1 MKAAVASTE
10 QAVTA
15 VTKGIAGGVKIGGGI
30 KQKLGN
36 FKKKTFTSP
45 SSKVAEVKPEV
56 DAVPVAEK
64 EPDVV
69 PQND

>member
-1 MKAAVASTE
+1 VKAVVTSTE
-10 QAVTA
+10 QTVTA

-45 SSKVAEVKPEV
+45 SSKVAEVKPDV

-64 EPDVV
+64 ESNVV

>member
-1 MKAAVASTE
+1 LKAVVASTE

-45 SSKVAEVKPEV
+45 
-56 DAVPVAEK
+56 
-64 EPDVV
+64 
-69 PQND
+69 